1 MSNMLEHMDS
11 YYLRRIL
18 RRLVDNEVNQ
28 VFPKATLPP
37 MEIQKRLVSELH
49 SCGETETGH
58 AHCAHERQDLLRN
71 DQHGSLK
78 LHELEPAALQA
89 LHELVSLV
97 HNHLKINDQDP
108 AVLSTSTNDH
118 GVCMKDA
125 CYEVAK
131 SDLHLLK
138 GDPIAKILWTL
149 NANTLQNVL
158 LAMAHNFRRT
168 LEVLILHLL
177 SPVGAEVLTRKF
189 DEMDQLTSQES
200 RKKFYQVFYSA
211 FDDQLAA
218 MDAILNGKESFAL
231 QAFKDVLDKYLG
243 VNSDMLKPSSR

>member
-1 MSNMLEHMDS
+1 MKMLFRQFGSNTF
-11 YYLRRIL
+11 I
-18 RRLVDNEVNQ
+18 
-28 VFPKATLPP
+28 
-37 MEIQKRLVSELH
+37 
-49 SCGETETGH
+49 
-58 AHCAHERQDLLRN
+58 
-71 DQHGSLK
+71 LK
-78 LHELEPAALQA
+78 LAPLMLFMLFFHHTWIVLD
-89 LHELVSLV
+89 LVTPC
-97 HNHLKINDQDP
+97 LKDFPI
-108 AVLSTSTNDH
+108 VYEFITLLSF
-118 GVCMKDA
+118 
-125 CYEVAK
+125 
-131 SDLHLLK
+131 
-138 GDPIAKILWTL
+138 
-149 NANTLQNVL
+149 Q
-158 LAMAHNFRRT
+158 HNFRRT